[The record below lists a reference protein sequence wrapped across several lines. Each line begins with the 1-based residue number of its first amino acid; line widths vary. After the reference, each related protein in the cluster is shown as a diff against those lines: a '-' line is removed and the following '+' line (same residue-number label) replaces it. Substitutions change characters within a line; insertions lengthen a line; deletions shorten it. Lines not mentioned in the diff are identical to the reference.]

1 MVVVDVVDVVDKSDD
16 AVSDDGKT
24 KARLSRL
31 FSLQTVSVSFSIN
44 DANSLFISSVY
55 T

>member
-1 MVVVDVVDVVDKSDD
+1 VVVVVDVDVTDSSDD
-16 AVSDDGKT
+16 DKT

-31 FSLQTVSVSFSIN
+31 FSLQTVSVSFSTN
-44 DANSLFISSVY
+44 DANSLFISS